1 MHSVKKLIWALI
13 MQLLSTVYLIIVIIH
28 GMIGSLQNRLVKF
41 KTNIKMYQIFKPLK
55 GAAFQKNQN
64 KWRKKQQ
71 KHSPATHLFCF
82 GCTCG
87 YQYLLLT
94 LVPPTQFPTLS
105 QTDKSTGIHLDCM
118 HLYFTLTWVR
128 NHIHI
133 SEYFPLTWIGIQ
145 ISWKIYVHKLT
156 GSLTHNGL
164 TCGNTN
170 THMPV
175 GSVFVTGKVRQS
187 GCAVI
192 AIVTWVNTSVI
203 VVLAHHLAISHVVG
217 LAHTVY
223 FFNSVSHRHT
233 QYTCLG

>member
-1 MHSVKKLIWALI
+1 MKKKA
-13 MQLLSTVYLIIVIIH
+13 T
-28 GMIGSLQNRLVKF
+28 
-41 KTNIKMYQIFKPLK
+41 KTQSCI
-55 GAAFQKNQN
+55 
-64 KWRKKQQ
+64 
-71 KHSPATHLFCF
+71 
-82 GCTCG
+82 CG
-87 YQYLLLT
+87 HQYLLLT

-118 HLYFTLTWVR
+118 HLYFTLTWVCNR
-128 NHIHI
+128 IHI

-156 GSLTHNGL
+156 GSLTHNEAL
-164 TCGNTN
+164 DMWKYKH

-175 GSVFVTGKVRQS
+175 GSVFVAGKVRQS

-203 VVLAHHLAISHVVG
+203 VVLAHHLAIRHVVG

>member
-118 HLYFTLTWVR
+118 HLHFTLTWVR

-156 GSLTHNGL
+156 GSLTHNEALDMWKYKHTHASRQCFCHWKGQ
-164 TCGNTN
+164 TEWVCGDC
-170 THMPV
+170 H
-175 GSVFVTGKVRQS
+175 SDLGKHQCHCS
-187 GCAVI
+187 PCPSSCNKPCCWFSAHC
-192 AIVTWVNTSVI
+192 
-203 VVLAHHLAISHVVG
+203 VL
-217 LAHTVY
+217 
-223 FFNSVSHRHT
+223 F
-233 QYTCLG
+233 